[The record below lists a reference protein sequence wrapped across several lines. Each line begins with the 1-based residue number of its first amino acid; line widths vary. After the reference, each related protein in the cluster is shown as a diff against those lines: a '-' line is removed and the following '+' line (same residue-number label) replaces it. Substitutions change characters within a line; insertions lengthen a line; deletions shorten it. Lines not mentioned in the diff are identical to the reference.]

1 MSIETINDGGMMEA
15 LDELLEQFQ
24 NGGPDTKQ
32 RIAPVIVKRAKAA
45 EGKLQSVKRNF
56 WSAVCDL
63 WSDEEADDRRPEF
76 VGAEVVTDA
85 RAEQRLCQHPVAA
98 ERVHLSPAQRRLDA
112 VVVGRLEEVVRH

>member
-63 WSDEEADDRRPEF
+63 WSDEEADDLIARLMK
-76 VGAEVVTDA
+76 
-85 RAEQRLCQHPVAA
+85 RAEKRT
-98 ERVHLSPAQRRLDA
+98 EKRKR
-112 VVVGRLEEVVRH
+112 